1 MQSNAAHNPVS
12 PEALKRSHECWN
24 PPVSSILLVA
34 GLILLMV
41 VGCLL
46 GSRLLV
52 KALDQRRPFDRTA
65 AARGIVV
72 APDLRLLERFPPP
85 NLQLNSHEDLAAL
98 RRHEEAELNSYG
110 WVDPS
115 NRVVRIP
122 IQRAMEL
129 IARSG
134 LPARASNAPPR
145 TGKSSLE
152 LIRESSQGR

>member
-1 MQSNAAHNPVS
+1 MQSDASQNTVS
-12 PEALKRSHECWN
+12 PEALKRDHECRN
-24 PPVSSILLVA
+24 PQALPILLVA
-34 GLILLMV
+34 GLIPLMV
-41 VGCLL
+41 AGCLI
-46 GSRLLV
+46 GTRLLV
-52 KALDQRRPFDRTA
+52 RALDRERPFDRTV

-72 APDLRLLERFPPP
+72 APDLHLLERFPPP
-85 NLQLNSHEDLAAL
+85 NLQLNPHDELIAL

-129 IARSG
+129 IASSG

-152 LIRESSQGR
+152 LIQERSQGR